1 MTTPTEFNCL
11 HCNAQVSLSEIKDG
25 WCETCGKKIPYSIQS
40 EAKKAKAL
48 PVKSKDDYDEPKP
61 GSGKRLLVSTL
72 VLVSV
77 LATAAV
83 FILKTS

>member
-1 MTTPTEFNCL
+1 MATAIEFNCL
-11 HCNAQVSLSEIKDG
+11 HCNAHVSLTEIKDG
-25 WCETCGKKIPYSIQS
+25 WCDSCGKKIPYSIQS

-48 PVKSKDDYDEPKP
+48 PIQPKDDYDEPKP
-61 GSGKRLLVSTL
+61 GSGRRLLVSAL

-83 FILKTS
+83 VILKTV